1 MEAVKEFD
9 ELVESPI
16 EFEDIDVSDTENT
29 DNKVFDPIP
38 LTIDGNSRI
47 VSNFSS
53 AYSSDMQLY
62 ERENN
67 HCAFQLSGT
76 DISRNTSSDELDCS
90 DDGASFSDSFKLKE
104 INLDS
109 VCSGIN
115 RQFESSSSFDHS
127 STVFKRGTL
136 TDSEYISDDDV
147 NIFDRRSMAGMD
159 NRAKNVTPGLS
170 VVAGVF
176 ASVKDFFSGKP
187 DSLASL
193 NIANPFSNTIFLKND
208 KHVDGQ
214 SSLMTCVEFL
224 KAGHSDDED
233 TDEEIL
239 SMDLGD
245 AKGIRGHVCSSAY
258 SNQSNGGAS
267 ILDDALRHR
276 GKGDFIAQIQN
287 YDRRSSWTTELLSDD
302 EYTPAEIKA
311 DKVGSKT
318 KKRNS
323 LSNVLKDPDECLTDE
338 EVVDLDDKG

>member
-1 MEAVKEFD
+1 MEAVKECD

-16 EFEDIDVSDTENT
+16 EFENIDLSDTEDT
-29 DNKVFDPIP
+29 DNKVFDPVP

-47 VSNFSS
+47 VSNYSS
-53 AYSSDMQLY
+53 AYSSDMQLC

-67 HCAFQLSGT
+67 HCGFQLSGT
-76 DISRNTSSDELDCS
+76 DISGNTSSDELDCS

-115 RQFESSSSFDHS
+115 QQFESSSSFDHS

-136 TDSEYISDDDV
+136 TDSEYNSDDDV

-159 NRAKNVTPGLS
+159 NRAKNVAPGLS
-170 VVAGVF
+170 VAGVF
-176 ASVKDFFSGKP
+176 ASVRDFFSGKP

-193 NIANPFSNTIFLKND
+193 NVPSPFSNTIFLKND

-214 SSLMTCVEFL
+214 SPLMTCVEFL
-224 KAGHSDDED
+224 NAGHSDDED

-245 AKGIRGHVCSSAY
+245 AKGIRGHVCSSTY
-258 SNQSNGGAS
+258 SNQSNVGAS

-276 GKGDFIAQIQN
+276 GKGDFIDQIQN
-287 YDRRSSWTTELLSDD
+287 YARRPSWTTELLSDD

-311 DKVGSKT
+311 DSGGSKT